1 MAGITPHQKAA
12 LNYKE
17 HISLTANAGS
27 GKTFVL
33 SRRYVEIALKE
44 NVSLRNIVAITF
56 TDKAAGEL
64 YRKISE
70 EVQRRYEASEDPQE
84 KKIIERIRRQ
94 LVSANIST
102 IHSFCIDIL
111 REFPLEAELDA
122 NFTPIDQNLSDELLD
137 LSVEETIKHYIQDEE
152 LSGRLKYLIRI
163 FASKNIL
170 KSVLSSLIQKRKN
183 ILRLAKDLYTQSEED
198 IARFFTE
205 SFEKFVL
212 HFIESQRETLRR
224 DIERINE
231 AVIHYKPDNTLA
243 LEMKSLLQEF
253 AEPRDFK
260 HLLFTLHAMRRKLVT
275 GSSTLRKQGY
285 LNKEREVLSPEIK
298 RVEEYFSDMSGF
310 ELAEDHAEVELELAR
325 FGRNLIEIFQSAVE
339 TYDEKKRQG
348 GYLDFE
354 DILIFTQNIL
364 SKEDV
369 CRALREKFQ
378 YVMIDEY
385 QDTNEV
391 QYEIFMPILDYLRHG
406 NLFIVGDEKQSI
418 YMFRDAELKV
428 FNRTKQD
435 IQAVSGE
442 KNLLNLPDSFR
453 MAPAICLFTN
463 YIFRTLFHNPK
474 SEFNEVNYSDLVCA
488 KDEATPGSVEIILA
502 AKGDELNTEAELV
515 ARKIAGL
522 TRPEDGISEA
532 IRFDEI
538 AVLCRKRK
546 SFEEL
551 ERVFNRY
558 HIPFTI
564 VGGTGFYQKQLVS
577 DVYNYLSFLLNR
589 ENDAALISI
598 LRSPFFSLSDVEI
611 YEISLKKKY
620 CFWDSLISYAM
631 ESAKIEEIASIL
643 KSNLVLVHQ
652 FDLTSLL
659 RKIVRES
666 SYLTVL
672 SSKPNGLQEIANL
685 EKLIQISHNFSASG
699 YKTLYDFINYLSD
712 AIINVD
718 DEGQASVAVESACVK
733 VMTLHQAKGLEY
745 KAVFL
750 YACHEYTQQDTVKAK
765 SVIINKDLGLLTSVP
780 LKGNF
785 FEDYRQAP
793 VVALHNFI
801 TRKKNLAEVKRLL
814 YVGVTRAKN
823 YLYISATHKDFKFNS
838 ESFMSLI
845 LEGLKVS
852 LPREEDI
859 EITFHQNFLKSLEDG
874 FTNEEKLISLRIPVL
889 SAIEGVGPVE
899 MAGEETSLTQKILKV
914 DPIADMQEEET
925 ISATKIAVYTQ
936 CPMKYYLT
944 YELGYS
950 KLLKT
955 FQRDLTHFDFKAED
969 ETSAGETSK
978 DVASRPSFAD
988 VKGKIMHRLLEIE
1001 IMPGGGYEASLE
1013 EMIKSEL
1020 HFIDATEANILSIR
1034 NSILEDMDLYLS
1046 SKTAREIRSYKN
1058 FKNEFEIL
1066 VREKDFYLYGIVD
1079 KLIIEDKKAIVVDF
1093 KSDSVSE
1100 KEIASRKEHY
1110 FPQLKFYA
1118 YLIHRLYPHTEEV
1131 EIRLIFLK
1139 HPDYEVKQIMKKE
1152 DIEVTGIELYSVIDK
1167 IRRME
1172 FNKNLKHCNYCY
1184 YSVDN
1189 RCIMQ

>member
-1 MAGITPHQKAA
+1 MAGITPHQQAA

-64 YRKISE
+64 YKKISE
-70 EVQRRYEASEDPQE
+70 EVQRRYLESTDYQE

-137 LSVEETIKHYIQDEE
+137 LSVEETIKHYISDEE
-152 LSGRLKYLIRI
+152 NSGKLKYLIRI
-163 FASKNIL
+163 FASKNVL
-170 KSVLSSLIQKRKN
+170 KSVVASLIQKRKN
-183 ILRLAKDLYTQSEED
+183 ILKLASDVYTKDEKEISTFFYTN
-198 IARFFTE
+198 
-205 SFEKFVL
+205 FEKYV
-212 HFIESQRETLRR
+212 SQIVEANREKV
-224 DIERINE
+224 IISIKRINST
-231 AVIHYKPDNTLA
+231 VLSHKPDNPLA
-243 LEMKSLLQEF
+243 LEVNSLLCRLQEADSF
-253 AEPRDFK
+253 SRMLAILKELKGR
-260 HLLFTLHAMRRKLVT
+260 LIT
-275 GSSTLRKQGY
+275 SSTSSLKKVGY
-285 LNKEREVLSPEIK
+285 LNKEREVLSAEI
-298 RVEEYFSDMSGF
+298 RSVEEYFSEIAGF
-310 ELAEDHAEVELELAR
+310 DLPGDHEEVEVELAR
-325 FGRNLIEIFQSAVE
+325 FGKNLIEVFDSALNA
-339 TYDEKKRQG
+339 YGEKKRQM

-354 DILIFTQNIL
+354 DILILTQNIL
-364 SKEDV
+364 VKEDV
-369 CRALREKFQ
+369 CRALREKLQ

-391 QYEIFMPILDYLRHG
+391 QYEIFMPILDYLRQG

-428 FNRTKQD
+428 FNRTKSD
-435 IQAVSGE
+435 IMMASGE

-463 YIFRTLFHNPK
+463 YIFRSLFSNPNPVY
-474 SEFNEVNYSDLVCA
+474 NEVNYCDLVCA
-488 KDEATPGSVEIILA
+488 KDETTPGGVEIILA
-502 AKGDELNTEAELV
+502 DKTDETNTEAELI
-515 ARKIAGL
+515 ARKIVCL
-522 TRPEDGISEA
+522 TGSDGTQD
-532 IRFDEI
+532 IRFDDI
-538 AVLCRKRK
+538 AILCRKRK

-551 ERVFNRY
+551 ERAFNRY

-577 DVYNYLSFLLNR
+577 DIYNYLSFLLNR
-589 ENDAALISI
+589 ENDAALVSI

-611 YEISLKKKY
+611 YEISLREKY
-620 CFWDSLISYAM
+620 CFWESLKAYAP
-631 ESAKIEEIASIL
+631 ESPKIQEVASIL
-643 KSNLVLVHQ
+643 ENNLVLVHQ
-652 FDLTSLL
+652 YDLTSLL
-659 RKIVRES
+659 RRIIRES

-685 EKLIQISHNFSASG
+685 EKLIAISHNFSISG

-712 AIINVD
+712 AIINID
-718 DEGQASVAVESACVK
+718 DEGQASVALESACVK
-733 VMTLHQAKGLEY
+733 IMTLHQAKGLEY

-750 YACHEYTQQDTVKAK
+750 YACHEYTQQDTVRAK
-765 SVIINKDLGLLTSVP
+765 SVVINKDFGLLTSVP
-780 LKGNF
+780 VNNNY

-793 VVALHNFI
+793 IVSLHNFMA
-801 TRKKNLAEVKRLL
+801 RKKNLAEIKRLL

-823 YLYISATHKDFKFNS
+823 YLYISATHKDYKFNP

-845 LEGLKVS
+845 LTGLKIK
-852 LPREEDI
+852 LPVEAI
-859 EITFHQNFLKSLEDG
+859 EINFEQSFLKSLEDG
-874 FTNEEKLISLRIPVL
+874 FTNETKTLSLNIPVVNQTGAA
-889 SAIEGVGPVE
+889 SPIEISDSSGSLVE
-899 MAGEETSLTQKILKV
+899 KILKI
-914 DPIADMQEEET
+914 DPVPDMQEDET

-955 FQRDLTHFDFKAED
+955 FQRDFTHFDFKQED
-969 ETSAGETSK
+969 EEPSK
-978 DVASRPSFAD
+978 PSFAD
-988 VKGKIMHRLLEIE
+988 VKGKLLHFLLEHE
-1001 IMPGGGYEASLE
+1001 AVPGSYEDRLE
-1013 EMIKSEL
+1013 ELIKSEL
-1020 HFIDATEANILSIR
+1020 HFVDATAENLKSIKDSVIEDL
-1034 NSILEDMDLYLS
+1034 NSYLS
-1046 SKTAREIRSYKN
+1046 SRTCREIRSFRN
-1058 FKNEFEIL
+1058 FKNEFELL

-1079 KLIIEDKKAIVVDF
+1079 KLVLEDKRVIVIDF
-1093 KSDSVSE
+1093 KSDGIAE
-1100 KEIASRKEHY
+1100 KEIHSRKEHY
-1110 FPQLKFYA
+1110 LPQLKFYA
-1118 YLIHRLYPHTEEV
+1118 YLISKLYTEVEEV
-1131 EIRLIFLK
+1131 EIRLVFLK
-1139 HPDYEVKQIMKKE
+1139 HPEVEVKSVLKKTE
-1152 DIEVTGIELYSVIDK
+1152 IEAIGFELYGVVDK

-1172 FNKNLKHCNYCY
+1172 FNKNLNHCY
-1184 YSVDN
+1184 YCHYSMDK

>member
-1 MAGITPHQKAA
+1 MAGITPHQQAA

-44 NVSLRNIVAITF
+44 DVSLRNIVAITF

-70 EVQRRYEASEDPQE
+70 EVQRRYLETTDYHE

-137 LSVEETIKHYIQDEE
+137 LSVEETIKHYIADEE
-152 LSGRLKYLIRI
+152 NSSKLKYLIRI
-163 FASKNIL
+163 FASKNVL
-170 KSVLSSLIQKRKN
+170 KNVVSSLIQKRKN
-183 ILRLAKDLYTQSEED
+183 ILKLASTVYTQGEEEISSFFFENFEKYVSAIVERNKEKVLSDLGRINDTVLSHKPDNPLALEIKSLLCRLSE
-198 IARFFTE
+198 TE
-205 SFEKFVL
+205 SFKLLLPLLRELKAKVL
-212 HFIESQRETLRR
+212 T
-224 DIERINE
+224 
-231 AVIHYKPDNTLA
+231 
-243 LEMKSLLQEF
+243 
-253 AEPRDFK
+253 
-260 HLLFTLHAMRRKLVT
+260 
-275 GSSTLRKQGY
+275 SSNSSVKKVGY
-285 LNKEREVLSPEIK
+285 LNKEREILTEEIK
-298 RVEEYFSDMSGF
+298 SVEEYFSEISGF
-310 ELAEDHAEVELELAR
+310 DLPEDHEAVELELAR
-325 FGRNLIEIFQSAVE
+325 FGKNLIEVFNSALD
-339 TYDEKKRQG
+339 TYNEKKRQN

-354 DILIFTQNIL
+354 DILILTQNIL
-364 SKEDV
+364 VKEDV
-369 CRALREKFQ
+369 CRALRDKFQ

-391 QYEIFMPILDYLRHG
+391 QYEIFMPILDYLRQG

-418 YMFRDAELKV
+418 YMFRDAELRV
-428 FNRTKQD
+428 FNRTKED
-435 IQAVSGE
+435 IMIASGQ

-463 YIFRTLFHNPK
+463 YIFRSLFDNANPAY
-474 SEFNEVNYSDLVCA
+474 NEVNYCDLVCA
-488 KDEATPGSVEIILA
+488 KDETVPGGVEIILA
-502 AKGDELNTEAELV
+502 EKTDEINTEAEMI
-515 ARKIAGL
+515 ARRIVSL
-522 TRPEDGISEA
+522 TQNDGTEGDDL
-532 IRFDEI
+532 IRFDDI
-538 AVLCRKRK
+538 AILCRKRK

-551 ERVFNRY
+551 ERAFNRY

-564 VGGTGFYQKQLVS
+564 VGGTGFYQKQLVA
-577 DVYNYLSFLLNR
+577 DIYNYLSFLLNR
-589 ENDAALISI
+589 ENDAALVSI

-611 YEISLKKKY
+611 YEISLMNKY
-620 CFWDSLISYAM
+620 CFWDSLQAYAAG
-631 ESAKIEEIASIL
+631 SPRIQEIASIL
-643 KSNLVLVHQ
+643 LNNLVLVHQ
-652 FDLTSLL
+652 YDLTSLL
-659 RKIVRES
+659 RKIIRES

-685 EKLIQISHNFSASG
+685 EKLIAISHNFSVSG

-712 AIINVD
+712 AIINID
-718 DEGQASVAVESACVK
+718 DEGQASVALESACVK
-733 VMTLHQAKGLEY
+733 IMTLHQAKGLEY

-765 SVIINKDLGLLTSVP
+765 SVIINKDFGLLTSVP
-780 LKGNF
+780 VDNNY

-801 TRKKNLAEVKRLL
+801 AKKKNLAEIKRLL

-823 YLYISATHKDFKFNS
+823 YLYISATHKDFKFNA

-845 LEGLKVS
+845 LTGLKVK
-852 LPREEDI
+852 LPVETI
-859 EITFHQNFLKSLEDG
+859 EITFEQNFLRSLEDG
-874 FTNEEKLISLRIPVL
+874 FANETKNLSLNIRVQNEVGLVSPIEISDSSSNL
-889 SAIEGVGPVE
+889 SE
-899 MAGEETSLTQKILKV
+899 KILKT
-914 DPIADMQEEET
+914 DPILDAQEDET

-955 FQRDLTHFDFKAED
+955 FERDSAHFDFKQED
-969 ETSAGETSK
+969 ENSS
-978 DVASRPSFAD
+978 SSFAD
-988 VKGKIMHRLLEIE
+988 VKGKVMHSLLEHE
-1001 IMPGGGYEASLE
+1001 VMPGQFENSLDE
-1013 EMIKSEL
+1013 IIRSQL
-1020 HFIDATEANILSIR
+1020 HFVDATEENIKTIKQA
-1034 NSILEDMDLYLS
+1034 IIEDMNSYLS
-1046 SKTAREIRSYKN
+1046 SETSREIRSYSS
-1058 FKNEFEIL
+1058 FKNEFELL

-1079 KLIIEDKKAIVVDF
+1079 KLVVEDKRAIIIDF
-1093 KSDSVSE
+1093 KSDGISA
-1100 KEIASRKEHY
+1100 KEIASRQEHY

-1118 YLIHRLYPHTEEV
+1118 YLISKLYPEVEEV
-1131 EIRLIFLK
+1131 EIRLVFLK
-1139 HPDYEVKQIMKKE
+1139 HPEVEARSILKKDE
-1152 DIEVTGIELYSVIDK
+1152 IEIIGMELYGVVDK
-1167 IRRME
+1167 IRKME
-1172 FNKNLKHCNYCY
+1172 FNKNPKHCFHCY
-1184 YSVDN
+1184 YSSGS